1 MSFHPISTTVGG
13 AKTWNESG
21 PGVYAESTVMFGS
34 PRSYLKITRGT
45 PNSKTGLT
53 TCSISRIL
61 EKDITVNGIVSR
73 KALSVS
79 LQVSIPN
86 VVDFT
91 TANVDDAAGII
102 SEFLTSA
109 TLDRILK
116 GEQ

>member
-13 AKTWNESG
+13 AKAWNESG
-21 PGVYAESTVMFGS
+21 PGVYAESTVQFGQ

-45 PNSKTGLT
+45 PNNKTGLT

-61 EKDITVNGIVSR
+61 ERDVTVNGVVSR

-79 LQVSIPN
+79 LQISVPN
-86 VVDFT
+86 LPDFT
-91 TANVDDAAGII
+91 TVQVDDAAGLI